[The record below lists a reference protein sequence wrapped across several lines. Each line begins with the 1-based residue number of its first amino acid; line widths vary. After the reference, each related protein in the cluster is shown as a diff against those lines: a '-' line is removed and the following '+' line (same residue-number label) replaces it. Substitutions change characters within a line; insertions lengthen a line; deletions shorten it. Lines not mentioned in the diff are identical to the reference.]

1 MWPKHNSVFGTLYR
15 HSGHNARLFN
25 SYLGEFLELFT
36 ERGVKLT
43 IMGDINIDLN
53 KTNPVSSEYV
63 STLSSL
69 GFSLLIN
76 QPTRIFHNE
85 GSNIVS
91 CSTIDHLITNSGSDF
106 TKTGILIADV
116 SDHLPIFGLM
126 SLSKPCK
133 NPYQNT
139 YRRFFH
145 ESKKDLYLKQLKENL
160 NETDLDKLDPNSLM
174 DRVLLCIKD
183 AIHSTFPLRK
193 VSRKEA
199 KKIQNPWMTKD
210 ILRSKR

>member
-1 MWPKHNSVFGTLYR
+1 
-15 HSGHNARLFN
+15 
-25 SYLGEFLELFT
+25 
-36 ERGVKLT
+36 
-43 IMGDINIDLN
+43 
-53 KTNPVSSEYV
+53 
-63 STLSSL
+63 
-69 GFSLLIN
+69 
-76 QPTRIFHNE
+76 
-85 GSNIVS
+85 
-91 CSTIDHLITNSGSDF
+91 
-106 TKTGILIADV
+106 
-116 SDHLPIFGLM
+116 M

-145 ESKKDLYLKQLKENL
+145 ESKKNLYLKQLKENL

-199 KKIQNPWMTKD
+199 KKIQNPWMTKE
-210 ILRSKR
+210 ILKEQKIRDQFKKNWITSGHAENSPQHLNYKTSRNKVVKMIRKT